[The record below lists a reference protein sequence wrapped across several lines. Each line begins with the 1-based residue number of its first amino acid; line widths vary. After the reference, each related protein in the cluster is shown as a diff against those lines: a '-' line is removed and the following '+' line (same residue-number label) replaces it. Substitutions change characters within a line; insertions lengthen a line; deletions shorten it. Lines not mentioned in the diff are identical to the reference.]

1 MKNMI
6 ITLGNCGTQI
16 GKEIANSPLLGEG
29 TVSLYAIDSQTSSI
43 DLNMVNRIN
52 FIPIISD
59 EKNGSGRNRERGA
72 AMYKYHEEGGA
83 FDKMYDEA
91 ANSKTPVLVITSA
104 AGGTGSGACVPACK
118 ALIDRGIQVIPI
130 IVCPNMSDPDAYHL
144 NANDLML
151 ELAEIGI
158 ETYSIFRNQKNGA
171 DYSPVNKE
179 VVRLIEIIFGKRY
192 DKTTKD
198 SIDDS
203 DLDVVLSMPGRF
215 MAVTSTANDV
225 DTLRKE
231 LTRKVLNG
239 FQPAWTMDDANN
251 STFVTA
257 LSLTSTYADVD
268 YGDVFADINS
278 RIVNRYDEYR
288 NICNDD
294 NNGELTATIII
305 AGLPRGEMKIIESEF
320 KESSGIG
327 SGMNK
332 SLRPS
337 FMNRKK
343 ANIVTSEKDGTKA
356 TRKFN
361 WK

>member
-1 MKNMI
+1 MKNLI

-16 GKEIANSPLLGEG
+16 GKEIASSSLLGEDA
-29 TVSLYAIDSQTSSI
+29 VSIYAIDSQTSNI
-43 DLNMVNRIN
+43 DLNLVNRIK

-59 EKNGSGRNRERGA
+59 DKTGSGRNRERGA

-83 FDKMYDEA
+83 LDKMYAEA
-91 ANSKTPVLVITSA
+91 MNAKSPVIVITSA

-118 ALIDRGIQVIPI
+118 ALIDRGVQVIPI
-130 IVCPNMSDPDAYHL
+130 IICPNMEDPDAYHL
-144 NANDLML
+144 NTTDLMV
-151 ELAEIGI
+151 ELAEINV
-158 ETYSIFRNQKNGA
+158 ETYSIFRNQKNDA

-179 VVRLIEIIFGKRY
+179 VVKLIEIILGKRY
-192 DKTTKD
+192 DATTKD

-215 MAVTSTANDV
+215 MAVTATANDV

-239 FQPAWTMDDANN
+239 FQPAWTEEDAQN
-251 STFVTA
+251 STFITA

-268 YGDVFADINS
+268 FKDVFADINS
-278 RIVNRYDEYR
+278 RIVNRYDELR
-288 NICNDD
+288 NICNSD

-305 AGLPRGEMKIIESEF
+305 AGLPGSKMKVIDSQF
-320 KESSGIG
+320 KQSAGIG
-327 SGMNK
+327 SGMNR
-332 SLRPS
+332 SARPS

-343 ANIVTSEKDGTKA
+343 ATVTSDKTEGGKI
-356 TRKFN
+356 TRQFN